1 MKLNMNKK
9 YTTIAV
15 YAFLVIAAAIT
26 FFFVISEHSVVGRMA
41 GTFFG
46 LMTPFIYGAALAY
59 VLNPVLNWLEK
70 KVFPKVFGD
79 RVSKRSRRGLG
90 VLLTF
95 LFGCVALFL
104 AVLIPQIVESIDN
117 LAQSIYAFLP
127 QAQNFLNDLIA
138 QYGTNEM
145 LVDVLSM
152 LGVDISDPS
161 MALQRLATR
170 SYTFLTQV
178 LPNLFGGV
186 MRFTSGL
193 LDVVVGIII
202 AIYLLWVVVRTLN
215 MELLSTILGQLISVG
230 AIALIIV
237 FQPELRRFLQVI
249 GMRQKHFNFI
259 TRIFSTGDDTVQT
272 NVVPIVTACRE
283 MSETK
288 TGALIVI
295 GQQSDLRL
303 IAEGGIALDA
313 KVSTSLLKN
322 IFFKNAPLHDG
333 AVLIE
338 GDRIVAAKCILP
350 VTQSDVPKSYGTRHR
365 AAIGMSEISD
375 AIIIVVSEETGGIS
389 IAQGG
394 ELRRNIDPVRLQQ
407 TLQRYL
413 TINTRKRSKK
423 EVAE

>member
-1 MKLNMNKK
+1 MGFVPFTFVDFIDIILV
-9 YTTIAV
+9 AV
-15 YAFLVIAAAIT
+15 IMYWIY
-26 FFFVISEHSVVGRMA
+26 RM
-41 GTFFG
+41 T
-46 LMTPFIYGAALAY
+46 
-59 VLNPVLNWLEK
+59 K
-70 KVFPKVFGD
+70 
-79 RVSKRSRRGLG
+79 
-90 VLLTF
+90 
-95 LFGCVALFL
+95 
-104 AVLIPQIVESIDN
+104 
-117 LAQSIYAFLP
+117 
-127 QAQNFLNDLIA
+127 
-138 QYGTNEM
+138 GTNAPYI
-145 LVDVLSM
+145 LS
-152 LGVDISDPS
+152 G
-161 MALQRLATR
+161 
-170 SYTFLTQV
+170 
-178 LPNLFGGV
+178 
-186 MRFTSGL
+186 
-193 LDVVVGIII
+193 II

-338 GDRIVAAKCILP
+338 GDRIVAAKCILL
-350 VTQSDVPKSYGTRHR
+350 SLIH
-365 AAIGMSEISD
+365 I
-375 AIIIVVSEETGGIS
+375 
-389 IAQGG
+389 
-394 ELRRNIDPVRLQQ
+394 
-407 TLQRYL
+407 
-413 TINTRKRSKK
+413 
-423 EVAE
+423 

>member
-1 MKLNMNKK
+1 MLRRA
-9 YTTIAV
+9 T
-15 YAFLVIAAAIT
+15 
-26 FFFVISEHSVVGRMA
+26 A
-41 GTFFG
+41 GTPSNG
-46 LMTPFIYGAALAY
+46 RWYAGGGQPGDIIGAQ
-59 VLNPVLNWLEK
+59 
-70 KVFPKVFGD
+70 
-79 RVSKRSRRGLG
+79 KRNVR
-90 VLLTF
+90 
-95 LFGCVALFL
+95 
-104 AVLIPQIVESIDN
+104 
-117 LAQSIYAFLP
+117 
-127 QAQNFLNDLIA
+127 NFLYICRQTNSNTQAMGFVPFTFVDFIDIILVAVIM
-138 QYGTNEM
+138 YWIYRMTKGTNAPYI
-145 LVDVLSM
+145 LS
-152 LGVDISDPS
+152 G
-161 MALQRLATR
+161 
-170 SYTFLTQV
+170 
-178 LPNLFGGV
+178 
-186 MRFTSGL
+186 
-193 LDVVVGIII
+193 II

-389 IAQGG
+389 PA
-394 ELRRNIDPVRLQQ
+394 LAASMDAFRLSKSVSSAIDA
-407 TLQRYL
+407 
-413 TINTRKRSKK
+413 INA
-423 EVAE
+423 VAL

>member
-1 MKLNMNKK
+1 MGFVPFTFVDFIDIILV
-9 YTTIAV
+9 AV
-15 YAFLVIAAAIT
+15 IMYWIY
-26 FFFVISEHSVVGRMA
+26 RM
-41 GTFFG
+41 T
-46 LMTPFIYGAALAY
+46 
-59 VLNPVLNWLEK
+59 K
-70 KVFPKVFGD
+70 
-79 RVSKRSRRGLG
+79 
-90 VLLTF
+90 
-95 LFGCVALFL
+95 
-104 AVLIPQIVESIDN
+104 
-117 LAQSIYAFLP
+117 
-127 QAQNFLNDLIA
+127 
-138 QYGTNEM
+138 GTNAPYI
-145 LVDVLSM
+145 LS
-152 LGVDISDPS
+152 G
-161 MALQRLATR
+161 
-170 SYTFLTQV
+170 
-178 LPNLFGGV
+178 
-186 MRFTSGL
+186 
-193 LDVVVGIII
+193 II

-375 AIIIVVSEETGGIS
+375 AIIIVVSEETGI
-389 IAQGG
+389 ITAVYDRQ
-394 ELRRNIDPVRLQQ
+394 IK
-407 TLQRYL
+407 RYL
-413 TINTRKRSKK
+413 DGQNLTKALQYAYNMELPSSRDTFWG
-423 EVAE
+423 VDGHAE

>member
-1 MKLNMNKK
+1 MGF
-9 YTTIAV
+9 V
-15 YAFLVIAAAIT
+15 PFT
-26 FFFVISEHSVVGRMA
+26 FVD
-41 GTFFG
+41 
-46 LMTPFIYGAALAY
+46 FIYIIL
-59 VLNPVLNWLEK
+59 
-70 KVFPKVFGD
+70 
-79 RVSKRSRRGLG
+79 
-90 VLLTF
+90 
-95 LFGCVALFL
+95 VA
-104 AVLIPQIVESIDN
+104 VIMYW
-117 LAQSIYAFLP
+117 IYRMTK
-127 QAQNFLNDLIA
+127 
-138 QYGTNEM
+138 GTNAPYI
-145 LVDVLSM
+145 LS
-152 LGVDISDPS
+152 G
-161 MALQRLATR
+161 
-170 SYTFLTQV
+170 
-178 LPNLFGGV
+178 
-186 MRFTSGL
+186 
-193 LDVVVGIII
+193 II

-237 FQPELRRFLQVI
+237 FQPELRRFLQMI

-259 TRIFSTGDDTVQT
+259 TRIFSTGDDAVQT

-313 KVSTSLLKN
+313 KVST
-322 IFFKNAPLHDG
+322 PLIDG
-333 AVLIE
+333 AAIIE

-375 AIIIVVSEETGGIS
+375 AIIVVVSEETGGIS

-394 ELRRNIDPVRLQQ
+394 ELRRDIDPVRLQQ